1 MCHIK
6 KNSLEKF
13 SRRNAIWLWTFLPII
28 VSVLTPAFQLGT
40 FRCVTWL
47 RCPQDC
53 NSGHP
58 AMAWPEG
65 ILPASHHVHRSRG
78 SARGRANSSRSATWG
93 QHGGSDPENLKAS
106 ESSFGLFSLHTFL
119 FYLFSLKSLYIMFF
133 SSYFSLQRPIGFCFL
148 YLPLPPS
155 NTLIIWSSH
164 AADFPIESSISVS
177 FCLARCWECCQSLL
191 LFLWSY
197 LDCMIHWTLIFVM
210 NPFLSSPADTDLSL
224 FWKPV
229 PLRICPTH
237 LPLTYH
243 CTNDRCTSKDV
254 FEETYIPRK

>member
-13 SRRNAIWLWTFLPII
+13 SRRNAIWLWTFLRII

-133 SSYFSLQRPIGFCFL
+133 SSYFSLQRLIGFSVSSIYPCLHQTLLLFEVHMQQISPLSPAFL
-148 YLPLPPS
+148 YLSASL
-155 NTLIIWSSH
+155 
-164 AADFPIESSISVS
+164 AAESAVS
-177 FCLARCWECCQSLL
+177 PCFC
-191 LFLWSY
+191 F
-197 LDCMIHWTLIFVM
+197 FG
-210 NPFLSSPADTDLSL
+210 
-224 FWKPV
+224 
-229 PLRICPTH
+229 PT
-237 LPLTYH
+237 
-243 CTNDRCTSKDV
+243 
-254 FEETYIPRK
+254 